1 MDARA
6 FVSKIGAAYYFG
18 AAYYYGQGFEVLIE
32 YRSGGSE

>member
-6 FVSKIGAAYYFG
+6 FVSKIAIIF
-18 AAYYYGQGFEVLIE
+18 YYGQVFEVLIE